1 MVVCCLCSAAIE
13 CFIIRHLVNTE
24 QNEKAVFCLQK
35 GEYEEAGRLLEGAG
49 KTVPGLINE
58 GIMYMNR
65 FKDTSQEEYLQQA

>member
-35 GEYEEAGRLLEGAG
+35 ENMRRLAACWKGQ
-49 KTVPGLINE
+49 VR
-58 GIMYMNR
+58 R
-65 FKDTSQEEYLQQA
+65 FPVLLMRELCI

>member
-35 GEYEEAGRLLEGAG
+35 GEYEEAGRLLEGQ
-49 KTVPGLINE
+49 VR
-58 GIMYMNR
+58 R
-65 FKDTSQEEYLQQA
+65 FPVLLMREL